1 MTRTKRKDT
10 SEGTDRAEYR
20 WEYSEEEI
28 RNLGCS
34 LFHQCCWVLC
44 VETKTSSLTAVCAA
58 LSWIWLFNLTSL
70 EAPKEYRQTAAPI
83 LFYNKPK
90 QNVTKTFCSTT
101 VLTKC
106 LKMTSL
112 PTKQLHVALIVWNE
126 IPELGHAHMCFHG
139 YHMHCVNA
147 YCRSLIRI
155 DGNCCRETHVLMA
168 GLGIYQKIL

>member
-1 MTRTKRKDT
+1 MQPVSSVLLGPVCGNKNFF
-10 SEGTDRAEYR
+10 TD
-20 WEYSEEEI
+20 
-28 RNLGCS
+28 
-34 LFHQCCWVLC
+34 
-44 VETKTSSLTAVCAA
+44 SSLCSAFLNLT
-58 LSWIWLFNLTSL
+58 FYLTSL